1 MSQIKPHKI
10 TNKQQEIILLLFKFR
25 FLERTQIQKLLNN
38 KSPGAINR
46 LLKDLREKQYINS
59 IYRSKY
65 PDSLKPAIYYLANNG
80 ISYLKDP
87 YGYDPSVL
95 KYLYNEKLRTETF
108 IDRCLLL
115 TDICL
120 GLKNRETDKVKFKI
134 YLTCDYD
141 KLEERDLLRDINPA
155 SYLIQKRSNRKKYY
169 FLEILTDIPT
179 QWLRQRIKRYFKLY
193 EGSEWE
199 VITKRDFPS
208 ILIICPNYRVQDYVR
223 KYIKRLL
230 TTLDEPTLI
239 IHLSTSQKVKEFG
252 LTGDIWKSV

>member
-1 MSQIKPHKI
+1 MSQIKSHKI
-10 TNKQQEIILLLFKFR
+10 TNKQQEIILLLLKFR
-25 FLERTQIQKLLNN
+25 FLNRTQIQKLLNN

-46 LLKDLREKQYINS
+46 LLKDLREREYINS
-59 IYRSKY
+59 IYRTKY
-65 PDSLKPAIYYLANNG
+65 PDCLKPAIYYLANNG
-80 ISYLKDP
+80 IGYLKDP
-87 YGYDPSVL
+87 YGYDPAVL

-115 TDICL
+115 TDIYL
-120 GLKNRETDKVKFKI
+120 GLKNREKDKLKFNI
-134 YLTCDYD
+134 YLSCDYD
-141 KLEERDLLRDINPA
+141 NLKEGDLLKDLNPA
-155 SYLIQKRSNRKKYY
+155 AYIIQKRSNQKKYY

-179 QWLRQRIKRYFKLY
+179 QWLRQKIKRYLKLY
-193 EGSEWE
+193 EESEWE

-252 LTGDIWKSV
+252 LTGNIWQSA